1 MDFKIELTCHKC
13 KCSCELRPTDFSERE
28 SMECPNCGQVLPADI
43 YAKLKSGIVLLG
55 EVPKTI
61 TENDANPFAETLFT
75 TQVKSYGDHYELLNQ
90 P

>member
-1 MDFKIELTCHKC
+1 
-13 KCSCELRPTDFSERE
+13 
-28 SMECPNCGQVLPADI
+28 MECPNCGQVLPADI

-75 TQVKSYGDHYELLNQ
+75 AQVKSYGDHYELLNQ

>member
-1 MDFKIELTCHKC
+1 MDIKIELTCHKC

-55 EVPKTI
+55 EIPENI
-61 TENDANPFAETLFT
+61 TEDDSYPYAETLFT
-75 TQVKSYGDHYELLNQ
+75 ASVKSFAIF

>member
-13 KCSCELRPTDFSERE
+13 RCSCELRPTDFSERE
-28 SMECPNCGQVLPADI
+28 SMECPNCGQALPADI

-55 EVPKTI
+55 EVPEKI

-75 TQVKSYGDHYELLNQ
+75 AQVKSYGAHYEFLNQ

>member
-1 MDFKIELTCHKC
+1 MDFKIELVCNKC
-13 KCSCELRPTDFSERE
+13 KCAFELRPTDFRERT
-28 SMECPNCGQVLPADI
+28 SMECPNCGQTFPSGI
-43 YAKLKSGIVLLG
+43 YSKLKSGIVLLG

-75 TQVKSYGDHYELLNQ
+75 AQVKSYGDHYELLNQ

>member
-1 MDFKIELTCHKC
+1 MDFKIELACHKC

-75 TQVKSYGDHYELLNQ
+75 AQVKSYGDHYELLNQ